1 MLLFFVS
8 MVFIWA
14 ISIFMISK
22 KERAGLVVGLVA
34 AVVAAIYALI
44 IGHQSLLIG
53 ALLFG
58 TLYSVGLY
66 QFTEWERRSHDDS

>member
-1 MLLFFVS
+1 MILFFVS
-8 MVFIWA
+8 MIFVWVV
-14 ISIFMISK
+14 SIFMISK
-22 KERAGLVVGLVA
+22 RERAGLVMGLSM
-34 AVVAAIYALI
+34 AVVASIYAII

-66 QFTEWERRSHDDS
+66 QFTEWEKRSHDDS

>member
-8 MVFIWA
+8 MVFIWV

-22 KERAGLVVGLVA
+22 KERAGLVLGLVA
-34 AVVAAIYALI
+34 AVVAAIYAI
-44 IGHQSLLIG
+44 IIRHQSLLIG
-53 ALLFG
+53 SLLFG

-66 QFTEWERRSHDDS
+66 QFTEWENRSHDDS

>member
-8 MVFIWA
+8 MIFVWA
-14 ISIFMISK
+14 VSIFMISK
-22 KERAGLVVGLVA
+22 KERSGLVMGLSM
-34 AVVAAIYALI
+34 AVVASIYALI

-66 QFTEWERRSHDDS
+66 QFTEWEKRSHHDS

>member
-22 KERAGLVVGLVA
+22 KERAGLVLGLVA
-34 AVVAAIYALI
+34 AVVAAIYAII

-53 ALLFG
+53 SLLFG
-58 TLYSVGLY
+58 ALYSVGLY
-66 QFTEWERRSHDDS
+66 QFTEWEKRSRR